1 MKTLTTMAAL
11 LIAGASVYA
20 NVNGIT
26 TVDPKKS
33 VAIIQNVQ
41 AKYKLVY
48 LKESKGTVRI
58 DILNEAGKQVHSQSV
73 SNDGGFA
80 QQFDF
85 SSLPYGMYTFEVT
98 HPDGT
103 KIAEVV
109 NHLKPEKAVSTGL
122 RAGVLDINDNNK
134 FRLAVLK
141 SNSDPI
147 NVKIYDEQNRLLHE
161 DVIAGDEGFRKT
173 YDLKNVKASSFRF
186 EVSDNNSTVT
196 MFSK

>member
-1 MKTLTTMAAL
+1 MKILTTMAAL

-20 NVNGIT
+20 NVNGNT
-26 TVDPKKS
+26 NVDPKKS

-48 LKESKGTVRI
+48 LKESKGIVRI

-73 SNDGGFA
+73 SNESGFA

-85 SSLPYGMYTFEVT
+85 TSLPYGKYTFVVT

-103 KIAEVV
+103 KISEEV
-109 NHLKPEKAVSTGL
+109 NHSKPERTATGL
-122 RAGVLDINDNNK
+122 RADVLDINDNNK

-141 SNSDPI
+141 SNDDPI
-147 NVKIYDEQNRLLHE
+147 NVKIYDGEDRLLHQE
-161 DVIAGDEGFRKT
+161 VITGDEGFRKT

-186 EVSDNNSTVT
+186 EISDNNSTVT